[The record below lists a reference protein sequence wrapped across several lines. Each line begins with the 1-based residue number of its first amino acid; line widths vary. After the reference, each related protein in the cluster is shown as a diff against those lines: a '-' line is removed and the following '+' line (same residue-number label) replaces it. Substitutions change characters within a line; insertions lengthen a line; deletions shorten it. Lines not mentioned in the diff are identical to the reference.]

1 MQGGQARANAAPRES
16 KTALALSTVKVVVD
30 AAQRCVRAGRGE
42 EHDRL
47 PAD

>member
-30 AAQRCVRAGRGE
+30 AARRCARAGRGE
-42 EHDRL
+42 EHDGLRV
-47 PAD
+47 D